1 MIIYVPLIR
10 RQKVAKIISE
20 HKRCHGRDPD
30 LKNPSTFNEKI
41 QWLKLNYKNTRITKS
56 ADKATARNIVA
67 EQIGKKYLI
76 PILGIYDNTQE
87 IDWERLPKEFVLKV
101 SDGYG
106 QNIICI
112 DKDRFDIEEA
122 IKKLDSWLKPTARNY
137 WRNYEWQYKHNKP
150 RILIEEYIGDKN
162 NQIHEYKFMYLG
174 GKLAFVVVEE
184 RSRENAK
191 IFHQTIFDGNW
202 EKLPITRVGHEPS
215 GRHIPQPKTFSEMLK
230 ISRKLAQDFPIC
242 RVDLYEV
249 GDEIKFGELTFTP
262 ANGWARYSPA
272 SWDLKLG
279 KMIALPRRNN
289 YTFLEWRPIE
299 VYPRTWL
306 KKGLQINRELTNV
319 KLFIKRA
326 VKAILPY
333 GLVRAIKS
341 HRLLQAQSA
350 ETVRLLDRDINRDYI
365 WDIANKNGFG
375 IRFGQ
380 SGEDAILQRIF
391 KRKRGGFYIDVGCF
405 HPTRYSNTYVLH
417 ELLGWRGINIDASSK
432 AIEFFKEARPNDI
445 NIHTAIGKKRGK
457 QKLHLYSDP
466 AVSTLSQDNMKKTAS
481 KGLAHIVGEE
491 MVKVAPLSDI
501 LDAHLPKNKH
511 IDILDIDIEGYDIQA
526 LETNNW
532 EKYRPSVILIE
543 DFSIRNKGVI
553 DSAEYKFMKD
563 LGYKFFSHAY
573 DTSIYVDSK
582 RGLSI

>member
-1 MIIYVPLIR
+1 MIVYTPLLR
-10 RQKVAKIISE
+10 RQKVARIKSD
-20 HKRCHGRDPD
+20 HKRRHGHEPN
-30 LKNPSTFNEKI
+30 LKSPRTFNEKI

-56 ADKATARNIVA
+56 ADKATARDIVA
-67 EQIGKKYLI
+67 KQVGEKYLI
-76 PILGIYDNTQE
+76 PILGIYNNTQE
-87 IDWERLPKEFVLKV
+87 IDWEGLPKKFVLKI

-112 DKDRFDIEEA
+112 DKSKFDTREA

-191 IFHQTIFDGNW
+191 VFHQTIFDGNW
-202 EKLPITRVGHEPS
+202 EKMPIMRVGHEPS
-215 GRHIPQPKTFSEMLK
+215 GRDIPQPKTFAKMLK
-230 ISRKLAQDFPIC
+230 ISSKLAQDLPIC

-249 GDEIKFGELTFTP
+249 GDEVRFGELTFTP

-272 SWDLKLG
+272 NWDLKLG
-279 KMIALPRRNN
+279 KMITLPRRNN

-306 KKGLQINRELTNV
+306 KKGLQKSRVHV
-319 KLFIKRA
+319 KLFVKRA
-326 VKAILPY
+326 AKAVLPY
-333 GLVRAIKS
+333 GLVRVIKS

-350 ETVRLLDRDINRDYI
+350 ETVRLLDRDINRDYM

-380 SGEDAILQRIF
+380 SGEDIILQRIF
-391 KRKRGGFYIDVGCF
+391 KRKREGFYVDIGCF
-405 HPTRYSNTYVLH
+405 HPTRYSNTYILH
-417 ELLGWRGINIDASSK
+417 ELLGWKGINIDASSK
-432 AIEFFKEARPNDI
+432 AIELFKEARPNDI
-445 NIHTAIGKKRGK
+445 NIHTAIGEERGK

-466 AVSTLSQDNMKKTAS
+466 AVSTFSRDNMKKTKK
-481 KGLAHIVGEE
+481 KGLARVVGEE
-491 MVKVAPLSDI
+491 VVDVVPLSEI
-501 LDAHLPKNKH
+501 LDVYLPKNTH
-511 IDILDIDIEGYDIQA
+511 IDILDIDIEGYDMQA
-526 LETNNW
+526 LKTNDW

-543 DFSIRNKGVI
+543 DFSIKAQGFKE
-553 DSAEYKFMKD
+553 SQEYKLMKE
-563 LGYKFFSHAY
+563 LNYRFFSHAY
-573 DTSIYVDSK
+573 DTSIYVDNKQDFSV
-582 RGLSI
+582 